1 MLGIVLT
8 QVALISAISSDNPR
22 SISEIRS
29 EKNMTIR
36 PIFTCTLSFASQNKI
51 TFIGRGF

>member
-1 MLGIVLT
+1 MLGIVLI
-8 QVALISAISSDNPR
+8 QVALVSAILSDNPG

-29 EKNMTIR
+29 EKNMTTR
-36 PIFTCTLSFASQNKI
+36 LIFTCTLSFVSQNKI